1 MAGLL
6 GVKKTT
12 VEPWV
17 KEWKS
22 KVDAMNKQGEAD
34 GLINKDGTVNK
45 DMVDSGR
52 GKSDRAKK
60 SAFTPRKKKDSKDG
74 EEGLHGM
81 SPRALYAILY
91 MVLNV
96 H

>member
-17 KEWKS
+17 KDFKS
-22 KVDAMNKQGEAD
+22 KVDAINKQGKAD

-52 GKSDRAKK
+52 GKSDGAKK
-60 SAFTPRKKKDSKDG
+60 YTTTPRKKKGDEDG
-74 EEGLHGM
+74 ENGLHGISSRGYLRFCM
-81 SPRALYAILY
+81 WY
-91 MVLNV
+91 
-96 H
+96 